1 MGKKMKF
8 DELQKV
14 LEENF
19 STEKLSDIAHELG
32 VTPQVVSNWK
42 SRNQVPYK
50 YVKLVRERIAKL
62 SKSNNIGLIDQKSF
76 NEMSNDA
83 DFYEEDPFLIFINYL
98 KLLRKNYIIIL
109 LGIILF
115 LSFGVFHNFFLKE
128 PAHIAKAKALPVSDS
143 SSDLSG
149 VASAFGINV
158 GANDKTS
165 LVTSILYPEIIK
177 SRRLARKLLRMD
189 FHYGKNSAPLP
200 LAKILSNNMND
211 TTSIDVLVQ
220 RYTGKLL
227 KMITV
232 KTTPTKLLNIEV
244 ITFDEKLSLNLVSNI
259 ISKLEELLLSFKNSE
274 LVEKKKIITSRLS
287 ILEKDLIKKRRP
299 T

>member
-1 MGKKMKF
+1 MKF

-109 LGIILF
+109 IGIILF
-115 LSFGVFHNFFLKE
+115 FSFGVFHNFFLKE

-143 SSDLSG
+143 SNALG
-149 VASAFGINV
+149 
-158 GANDKTS
+158 
-165 LVTSILYPEIIK
+165 
-177 SRRLARKLLRMD
+177 
-189 FHYGKNSAPLP
+189 
-200 LAKILSNNMND
+200 
-211 TTSIDVLVQ
+211 
-220 RYTGKLL
+220 
-227 KMITV
+227 
-232 KTTPTKLLNIEV
+232 
-244 ITFDEKLSLNLVSNI
+244 
-259 ISKLEELLLSFKNSE
+259 
-274 LVEKKKIITSRLS
+274 
-287 ILEKDLIKKRRP
+287 
-299 T
+299 